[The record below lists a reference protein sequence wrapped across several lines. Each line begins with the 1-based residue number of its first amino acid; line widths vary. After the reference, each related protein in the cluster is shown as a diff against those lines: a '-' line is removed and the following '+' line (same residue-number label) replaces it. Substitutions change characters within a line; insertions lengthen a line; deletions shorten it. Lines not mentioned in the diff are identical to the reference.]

1 MKSIFLENFIEERIE
16 ENKNLFTK
24 EEIEF
29 MKNNKECLHKV
40 YLLGAINSRDCYKKD
55 ILLIDKSLKM
65 L

>member
-1 MKSIFLENFIEERIE
+1 MKSISLEDFIKERIQ
-16 ENKNLFTK
+16 ENKKLFTR
-24 EEIEF
+24 EEMEF

-40 YLLGAINSRDCYKKD
+40 YLLGAINGRDCYKKD

>member
-40 YLLGAINSRDCYKKD
+40 YLLGAINGRDCYKR
-55 ILLIDKSLKM
+55 IFY
-65 L
+65 